1 MYCTIY
7 DIHACIQ
14 FLSYLLTLFYQ
25 SYAIPGPYS
34 TRQLVALQH
43 LDPSTLSL
51 PKSIPTALHTLIA
64 IQHINSPNRA
74 HTTYTTTSTDSNNN
88 SALYTIL
95 TGFYTSQISLNP
107 TLTLLKIGLY
117 LIEAALPYGSLD
129 KSEDKWGKK
138 RFIDAWREYVIT
150 ANDATMLMS
159 CLLILEYSIKQQW
172 YKPSMMKLFT
182 YLPCRS
188 YAMRYATIGKH

>member
-1 MYCTIY
+1 MIY
-7 DIHACIQ
+7 TYIYIP
-14 FLSYLLTLFYQ
+14 FLPYLLSLSYVYT
-25 SYAIPGPYS
+25 SGVPYS

-74 HTTYTTTSTDSNNN
+74 HTSYTTNTTDHNNN

-95 TGFYTSQISLNP
+95 TGFYTSQISLQP

-117 LIEAALPYGSLD
+117 IIEAALPYGSLD

-150 ANDATMLMS
+150 ATDATMLMS

-188 YAMRYATIGKH
+188 YAMRYATIGKHNNMY